1 MRLKLNDM
9 QVISFELTKM
19 ANPSHKF
26 DARQCYINISMNC
39 NYVYKNLC
47 FTLLSYMQI
56 FEKSYENI
64 NYSVVTVFYY
74 WLQEN
79 VKI

>member
-26 DARQCYINISMNC
+26 DARSMLHK
-39 NYVYKNLC
+39 Y
-47 FTLLSYMQI
+47 
-56 FEKSYENI
+56 
-64 NYSVVTVFYY
+64 
-74 WLQEN
+74 
-79 VKI
+79 